1 MFGVNQCKHSVKI
14 MTNALMRYNGHKV
27 MSLLSCGNRSNF
39 IDRKCV
45 RNASTLPLT
54 QLSEE
59 EEAMKDIVRKLAQ
72 QKIQPLVKRM
82 DEQSVMDKSVIDAL
96 FQNGLMG
103 VDIDPKY
110 GGTGASFFSAM
121 LVIEELAKVDPS
133 VSVFCDVQNT
143 LVSQTFHRFAN
154 EEQKAKYFPRI
165 AKDCVGAF
173 CLSEPDSGSDAFA
186 LKTTA
191 IKDGNNYI
199 INGTKCW
206 ITNAEHAGLFLV
218 YANVNPSA
226 GYKGITCF
234 VVDRNTPGLSVSKH
248 EDKLGIRASSTCPVI
263 FDNVKVPESN
273 VIGQVGHGYKY
284 AIGTLNEGRIGIG
297 AQMLGL
303 AEGCFDHAVRYTLE
317 RKQFGQRI
325 FDFQGMQHQIARIGT
340 EIEAAKLLV
349 YNAARLRDANKPFI
363 KEAAIAKYYASEVA
377 ANASA
382 KCVEWLGGVGFTR
395 DFPVEK
401 YYRDCKIGAI
411 YEGTSNIQLNTIA
424 KHIAEE
430 HK

>member
-1 MFGVNQCKHSVKI
+1 MFCLNQCKSSLKNI
-14 MTNALMRYNGHKV
+14 SNAFMQYNGLKV
-27 MSLLSCGNRSNF
+27 VSALSGGHRSTLSLQINA
-39 IDRKCV
+39 
-45 RNASTLPLT
+45 RNASTQPLT
-54 QLSEE
+54 QLSEDE
-59 EEAMKDIVRKLAQ
+59 MAMKDIVQRLAQ
-72 QKIQPLVKRM
+72 QKIQPLVKQM
-82 DEQSVMDKSVIDAL
+82 DQNSMMDKSVIDAL
-96 FQNGLMG
+96 FQNGLMA
-103 VDIDPKY
+103 VDVDPKY
-110 GGTGASFFSAM
+110 GGTGSSFFSAM

-143 LVSQTFHRFAN
+143 LVIQTFTRFAS
-154 EEQKAKYFPRI
+154 EEQRVKYLPRI

-186 LKTTA
+186 LKTNA
-191 IKDGNNYI
+191 VKEGSNYVL
-199 INGTKCW
+199 NGTKCW
-206 ITNAEHAGLFLV
+206 ITNAEHAGLFIV
-218 YANVNPSA
+218 YANANPSA

-234 VVDRNTPGLSVSKH
+234 IVERNTPGLTVAKH

-273 VIGQVGHGYKY
+273 VVGQVGHGYKY

-303 AEGCFDHAVRYTLE
+303 AEGCFDHAVKYTLE

-325 FDFQGMQHQIARIGT
+325 FDFQGMQHQIARIGA

-349 YNAARLRDANKPFI
+349 YNAARLRDAKKPFI
-363 KEAAIAKYYASEVA
+363 KEAAIAKLYASEVA
-377 ANASA
+377 ANASE

-401 YYRDCKIGAI
+401 YYRDSKIGAI

-424 KHIAEE
+424 KHIADEY
-430 HK
+430 K